1 MDKPPTM
8 LRDMEIADRV
18 RRNSG
23 PQDEA
28 TLLSVECMTHLL
40 KTFSIVQDRLNR
52 MLEPDK
58 LTLAKF
64 NLLIVLRNAPD
75 KQLPMS
81 EIGERMSVTC
91 ANITK
96 LVDGLVRDGWVKRRS
111 LPADRR
117 VVLAV
122 VTPEGEELLHRI
134 LRQHCANIAHLWGDM
149 DADDCLL
156 LIHLLLKLRQNVA
169 RAEPPKSS
177 SCEPPP

>member
-1 MDKPPTM
+1 MDKPPHL

-23 PQDEA
+23 PQDEP

-40 KTFSIVQDRLNR
+40 KTFSLVQDRLNR
-52 MLEPDK
+52 LLEPDR

-64 NLLIVLRNAPD
+64 NLLIVLRNAPEQ
-75 KQLPMS
+75 QLPMS

-117 VVLAV
+117 VVLAA

-134 LRQHCANIAHLWGDM
+134 LRQHCANISHLWGDM
-149 DADDCLL
+149 DTDDCLT
-156 LIHLLLKLRQNVA
+156 LIHLLLKLRRNVA
-169 RAEPPKSS
+169 QADVPKTT
-177 SCEPPP
+177 P